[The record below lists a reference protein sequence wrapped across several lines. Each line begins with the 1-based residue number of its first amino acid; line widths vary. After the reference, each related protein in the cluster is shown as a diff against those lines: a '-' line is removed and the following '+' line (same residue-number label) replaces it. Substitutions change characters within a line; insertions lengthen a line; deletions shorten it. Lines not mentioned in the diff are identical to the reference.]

1 MALPGRSRPGSAG
14 WSARSEFSSVAMPD
28 DSIVL
33 MGGTAGGSQVND
45 TWRSTDKGVTW
56 NEINTSSGWSTRS
69 EFSGV
74 AMPDGS
80 IVLMG
85 GWDIDGSKN
94 DTWQSTDKGV
104 TWNEMNTSSGWTV
117 RSGQS
122 SVAMPDGSIVLT
134 GGYYGPLNYNDTWR
148 SADNGATWTEVNASS
163 GWTARH
169 YHSSVAMPDGS
180 IVLMGGSD
188 ANGNTNDM
196 WRSTDD
202 GATWTPINASAGW
215 SARFGH
221 SSVAMPDGSIVL
233 TGGYDGSTRNDV
245 WRLQPAGLSDQNPGH
260 TYTTAGNYTVAL
272 QAYNSGGYN
281 STLKVGYV
289 NVTGSSSLVASFTAS
304 SSFGTA
310 PLTVQFNDTSIGS
323 PISWNWSFGDGKL
336 FDAPERDAY
345 LHLSRQL
352 YRQPECDQCRWV
364 EPLCT
369 DELYHGPCSGTTSGL
384 CCQHHFRHSP
394 VTGRVL

>member
-1 MALPGRSRPGSAG
+1 M
-14 WSARSEFSSVAMPD
+14 VA
-28 DSIVL
+28 S
-33 MGGTAGGSQVND
+33 
-45 TWRSTDKGVTW
+45 
-56 NEINTSSGWSTRS
+56 
-69 EFSGV
+69 
-74 AMPDGS
+74 
-80 IVLMG
+80 VLMG

-94 DTWQSTDKGV
+94 DTWRSTDKGV
-104 TWNEMNTSSGWTV
+104 TWNEMNTSSGWTL

-202 GATWTPINASAGW
+202 GATWTPINASTGW
-215 SARFGH
+215 SSRFGH

-245 WRLQPAGLSDQNPGH
+245 WRLQPAGSSDQNQSH

-289 NVTGSSSLVASFTAS
+289 NVTGGITTPIANFMANVTSTV
-304 SSFGTA
+304 
-310 PLTVQFNDTSIGS
+310 PLTVQFNDTSTGS
-323 PISWNWSFGDGKL
+323 PTSWNWSFGDNDFSTLQNATHTYTSVGSYTVSL
-336 FDAPERDAY
+336 NATDPGGSN
-345 LHLSRQL
+345 LSV
-352 YRQPECDQCRWV
+352 P
-364 EPLCT
+364 
-369 DELYHGPCSGTTSGL
+369 DELYHGPCSGTPPEL
-384 CCQHHFRHSP
+384 CCQRHFRSSTTVGLVYRSIIEHSNRL
-394 VTGRVL
+394 GMVLR